1 MESVALLHALGRAAT
16 RLLLAPRLRRSTAA
30 LQAYRLLYVAGKRLA
45 DRRTLA
51 LVRRH
56 LEEGMVVLDVGANL
70 GVYTSAFAA
79 GVGDAGRVFAF
90 EPDPL
95 SRSLLRQRCRR
106 LSNVEVVGCAAG
118 ECAGAAVLHC
128 HRANRADNRLHD
140 SLGSAAAEQIAVE
153 VVSLDD
159 FCGARGL
166 RRVDAVKIDVQGWEV
181 AVLRGLRETMRRAPP
196 RWMLI
201 ELEPRL
207 LAAAGAH
214 AGELWDLLDAY
225 GYDAYSLDGDAP
237 VLPVDRDRLL
247 GGGKRP
253 AIDLWLRRR
262 VHV

>member
-1 MESVALLHALGRAAT
+1 MVA
-16 RLLLAPRLRRSTAA
+16 
-30 LQAYRLLYVAGKRLA
+30 
-45 DRRTLA
+45 
-51 LVRRH
+51 
-56 LEEGMVVLDVGANL
+56 LDVGSNL
-70 GVYTSAFAA
+70 GVFTTVFAS
-79 GVGDAGRVFAF
+79 GVGESGRVFAF

-95 SRSLLRQRCRR
+95 SRGLLRQRCRR

-118 ECAGAAVLHC
+118 DRSGAAVLHC

-140 SLGSAAAEQIAVE
+140 SLGAAEAERVAVE

-166 RRVDAVKIDVQGWEV
+166 RVDAVKIDVQGWEV

-207 LAAAGAH
+207 LAAAGAD
-214 AGELWDLLDAY
+214 AGELWNLVDAY
-225 GYDAYSLDGDAP
+225 GYDAYSLGGDGP
-237 VLPVDRDRLL
+237 VLPGDRQRLL
-247 GGGKRP
+247 GEGKRP